1 MLKLFSDVILSGLTF
16 VGDTELSPNIPVFFY
31 EHGRFDFIVSSG
43 QVRKD
48 MEWSLRLRFSLR
60 KSMTSRSWK

>member
-31 EHGRFDFIVSSG
+31 ENGRFDFIVSSG

-48 MEWSLRLRFSLR
+48 MEWSLRH
-60 KSMTSRSWK
+60 T